1 MKPTKCLFGRSCL
14 ESFPQGIKLRPEAL
28 ERIPVCRCKQGS
40 ENLAHLVAKCPGIRD
55 FTLAICKWTH
65 KQLGIPFFRRDLLL
79 GAFRYDNLEICTKV
93 CIVRAVALRAI
104 WISRNEGI
112 FQKKCEML
120 QAEQVFEK
128 C

>member
-1 MKPTKCLFGRSCL
+1 M
-14 ESFPQGIKLRPEAL
+14 
-28 ERIPVCRCKQGS
+28 ERIHVAGANKAQ
-40 ENLAHLVAKCPGIRD
+40 NLAHLVAKCPGIRD

-79 GAFRYDNLEICTKV
+79 GTFRYDNLEICTKV

-112 FQKKCEML
+112 FQKKCGRL

-128 C
+128 CWLEWAKIKADQQVSKEKFKD